1 MDGVA
6 EGVGEGVLVKVGEGV
21 LDGVA
26 EGVGEGVLVKVGVAE
41 GVGEGVLV
49 SVGVTMTEGVF
60 VTPGPVTSTNTY
72 AAPVA
77 GPANVSP

>member
-1 MDGVA
+1 MKVGVA
-6 EGVGEGVLVKVGEGV
+6 EGVGEGVLVKVGDGV

-26 EGVGEGVLVKVGVAE
+26 
-41 GVGEGVLV
+41 EGVLV
-49 SVGVTMTEGVF
+49 SVGVTMIDGVV

-77 GPANVSP
+77 GPAAVSP